1 MLIAKLFNS
10 NELMSNFTNIFMF
23 ILIGKTYCHQ
33 LYSEECKKT
42 DADQRLVLVEAV
54 HKGSAI
60 TGCP

>member
-1 MLIAKLFNS
+1 
-10 NELMSNFTNIFMF
+10 MSNFTNIFMF